1 MRSNDP
7 LASSP
12 THQLLPA
19 SIKTFNEARI
29 IKAIVSFRC
38 TVSIKHVSLAYPPF
52 FLTWIS
58 YSKLTS
64 ELTMAQKANREKVV
78 RNVILLKQLIK
89 AYPPLRLRHRTEL
102 QSIHKIKSQKHG
114 KRLERL

>member
-64 ELTMAQKANREKVV
+64 ELTMAEKVV
-78 RNVILLKQLIK
+78 RNVILLKRLIK